1 MRSISAASPGR
12 AWRNWRRWP
21 TNPSCSVSVSASMP
35 ASCAATASW
44 RPRWRAASSSS
55 RSRLAARAAKLLCSI
70 PVSSRL
76 LLVPTTR
83 ETNRMAKK
91 PSAAKPGISAILT
104 ANFKFLNMAGSFH
117 GQCLDTAA
125 QRGAGR
131 DVSDGAGVAAHEG
144 ESLLAGGLFD
154 RWHVTAG
161 KDHLLPVSL
170 DGRSRPP
177 VDLLREAFADRRR
190 VAQVDRDN
198 ALAVGPV
205 GCLLEKYLGDL
216 VGGQRARGVRR
227 VDHDDVVFR
236 APGSTGGDE
245 QSRERQEQA
254 EGELESESDLSLH

>member
-35 ASCAATASW
+35 ASSAAT
-44 RPRWRAASSSS
+44 
-55 RSRLAARAAKLLCSI
+55 
-70 PVSSRL
+70 
-76 LLVPTTR
+76 
-83 ETNRMAKK
+83 
-91 PSAAKPGISAILT
+91 PGISAILT

-198 ALAVGPV
+198 ALAV
-205 GCLLEKYLGDL
+205 
-216 VGGQRARGVRR
+216 
-227 VDHDDVVFR
+227 
-236 APGSTGGDE
+236 
-245 QSRERQEQA
+245 
-254 EGELESESDLSLH
+254 